1 MDTPERRAHGAHGL
15 LGALLWAGVPRLP
28 GVAKTPELGQRCEHP
43 EGPCCGAPEED
54 LRERLSPRRRWPW
67 GSPVAGRRARGPLLG
82 WASQGPLLKRGLS
95 AASIL
100 PPVGPP
106 GPLPVSQH
114 CGQPRA
120 TGRAWG
126 TVVLVDTC
134 GQCGSEPLGV
144 YVGSAGAETYPG
156 QLRTLGAVLAGDS
169 GDMEEGGDSRD
180 P

>member
-28 GVAKTPELGQRCEHP
+28 GVAKTPELGQRCEHL

-54 LRERLSPRRRWPW
+54 LHERLSPRRRWPW

-114 CGQPRA
+114 CGQPWA

-126 TVVLVDTC
+126 AVVLVDTC
-134 GQCGSEPLGV
+134 GQCGSEPPGCLCGFFRGWTRPWAARDTG
-144 YVGSAGAETYPG
+144 GS
-156 QLRTLGAVLAGDS
+156 S
-169 GDMEEGGDSRD
+169 GW
-180 P
+180 